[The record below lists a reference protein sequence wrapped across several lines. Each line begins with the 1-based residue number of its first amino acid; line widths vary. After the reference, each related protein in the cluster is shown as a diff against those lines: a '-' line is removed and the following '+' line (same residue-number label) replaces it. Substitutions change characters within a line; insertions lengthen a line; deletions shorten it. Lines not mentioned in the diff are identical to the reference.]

1 MCRPNRVY
9 KLILLIAL
17 CAALTAAAAAVSP
30 AAQAEAVAAAQS
42 TGVVASGTCGENLT
56 WSLNS
61 TGVLEI
67 SGSGEMENYTI
78 NYAGST
84 TAPWK
89 NYASSIRSVVFAY
102 GVSSIGRHAFYK
114 FQDLKSIRFANESFS
129 RLTTIGEGAFECTGL
144 TGTLSLPDKVTVI
157 EGAAFSECGD
167 LTRLSLPSGL
177 ISIGSGAFCRCTG
190 LTGALTFPRGLVSI
204 GNKAFQGCYNMTG
217 PLTFPASLTSIG
229 SDAFKDCSGFGR
241 LAFFEGNAPSAT
253 TTSLRNGTRVYYRP
267 EASGWKDSGAYDSTT
282 ETWNGYPLNVWNSGD
297 ALASG
302 TCGENLTWSLSADGV
317 LTVSGSGQMEN
328 YSKSKTDG
336 RTMTAPWSDFS
347 AAIRKVIVEPGV
359 TSIGECAFYNCKSI
373 TDISLPDGLTG
384 IGFEA
389 FYGCTALAGDLIF
402 PDSLTSIGSAAFYDC
417 TGLTGTLIFPASLT
431 EILPSAFLGC
441 TGLDKLVLF
450 LGNAP
455 QETEQVFVSGTTVY
469 YRSGTS
475 GWPSDSGWCG
485 YPLKEVP
492 GDTVAIG
499 LCGAEDGGED
509 LVWRMGQD
517 GTLTVSGSGTMADYS
532 GTTATPWSRYS
543 GSIYKVKVES
553 GVTSIGSHA
562 FNGCAAMTAVSLPDG
577 LTSIGY
583 AAFENCTALTGEL
596 SLPKSLTSIG
606 IRAFMNC
613 TALSGELVLPDGVRT
628 IAEESFCGCS
638 GLTGTLRIP
647 SGVSEIRSGAFMGCT
662 GLSKLILP
670 DTINTI
676 RDHAFYECTGLSEL
690 ILPRPVISANI
701 EGSAFFGCTGLRGT
715 LTIPKNVRLKGGAF
729 AGCTGITA
737 FAAEDYYSVDDSG
750 ALYEDSTLCAFPAGA
765 PLETYTVRD
774 GTTVIGKSAFSG
786 CCDLD
791 TVIVPATVQR
801 IDENAFGHM
810 LQLRSVYFYGDF
822 PQTRS
827 TYFPQNDDSRLKIC
841 YMENTAGWTDAN
853 WPSRYFELIEWDLHR
868 AIGVALDAQTLT
880 LEPGAS
886 QKLTATVLALAEPKN
901 AAVTWASADADVA
914 AVSAD
919 GTVLGRKAGTT
930 TITATTVDGGFT
942 ASCTVTVKAVVTVS
956 LGSYG
961 QATLSACQPMTGQ
974 IYIASYTSEGR
985 MLGVSIQDAA
995 SALNAS
1001 PVSGTACV
1009 KLLWLDAG
1017 HPVCA
1022 AQRVPL

>member
-30 AAQAEAVAAAQS
+30 ATQAEAVAAAQS
-42 TGVVASGTCGENLT
+42 TGVVDSGTCGKNLT

-61 TGVLEI
+61 AGTLTI
-67 SGSGEMENYTI
+67 SGSGAMTDYKI
-78 NYAGST
+78 NADST

-89 NYASSIRSVVFAY
+89 NYASSIRSVVFEF
-102 GVSSIGRHAFYK
+102 GISSIGRHAFYK
-114 FQDLKSIRFANESFS
+114 FQDLKSIRFPNESFS

-144 TGTLSLPDKVTVI
+144 TGTLSLPDRVSVI
-157 EGAAFSECGD
+157 EGAAFSECSD

-177 ISIGSGAFCRCTG
+177 TSIGSGAFCRCTG
-190 LTGALTFPRGLVSI
+190 LTGTLAFPSDLESI
-204 GNKAFQGCYNMTG
+204 GDRAFLSCYNMTG
-217 PLTFPASLTSIG
+217 PLTFPASLTFIG

-241 LAFFEGNAPSAT
+241 LAFFEGDAPSVT

-267 EASGWKDSGAYDSTT
+267 EASGWKDSSAYDSTT

-302 TCGENLTWSLSADGV
+302 TCGKELTWSLSADGV
-317 LTVSGSGQMEN
+317 LTVSGSGPMKD
-328 YSKSKTDG
+328 YSKTDDH
-336 RTMTAPWSDFS
+336 TMTAPWSDFS
-347 AAIRKVIVEPGV
+347 AAIRKVVIEPGV
-359 TSIGECAFYNCKSI
+359 TSIGERAFYNCKSLADI
-373 TDISLPDGLTG
+373 TLPDGLTS
-384 IGFEA
+384 IGFAA
-389 FYGCTALAGDLIF
+389 FSSCTALAGDLVF
-402 PDSLTSIGSAAFYDC
+402 PDTLTSIGSIAFYGC

-431 EILPSAFLGC
+431 AIYPSAFLGC
-441 TGLDKLVLF
+441 TGLDKFVLF

-455 QETEQVFVSGTTVY
+455 EKTEQVFVSGTTVY

-475 GWPSDSGWCG
+475 GWPSDSSWWCG

-499 LCGAEDGGED
+499 LCGAEEGGED
-509 LVWRMGQD
+509 LIWRLGQD
-517 GTLTVSGSGTMADYS
+517 GTLTVSGSGAMVDYS

-562 FNGCAAMTAVSLPDG
+562 FDGFAAMTDVSLPDS

-613 TALSGELVLPDGVRT
+613 TALSGELVIPDGVRT

-647 SGVSEIRSGAFMGCT
+647 SGVSEIRSSAFMGCT

-670 DTINTI
+670 NTIEKI

-690 ILPRPVISANI
+690 TLPQPLFSASI
-701 EGSAFFGCTGLRGT
+701 EEAAFFGCTGLRGT

-750 ALYEDSTLCAFPAGA
+750 VLYEGSTLCAFPAGA

-791 TVIVPATVQR
+791 TVIVPAKVQR

-810 LQLRSVYFYGDF
+810 LQLKSVYFYGDF

-853 WPSRYFELIEWDLHR
+853 WPSQYFELIKWDLHR

-880 LEPGAS
+880 LEPGES
-886 QKLTATVLALAEPKN
+886 QKLTATVLALAEAEKT
-901 AAVTWASADADVA
+901 AVIWASADADVA
-914 AVSAD
+914 EVSED
-919 GTVLGRKAGTT
+919 GTVLGRTAGTT
-930 TITATTVDGGFT
+930 TITATTADGGFT

-961 QATLSACQPMTGQ
+961 QATLSACRPMTGQ
-974 IYIASYTSEGR
+974 IYIASYASDGR

-995 SALNAS
+995 SMLNAS
-1001 PVSGTACV
+1001 PVSGAACV
-1009 KLLWLDAG
+1009 KLLWLDDG

>member
-9 KLILLIAL
+9 KLILLITL

-30 AAQAEAVAAAQS
+30 ATQAEAVAAAQS

-67 SGSGEMENYTI
+67 SGSGAMTDYKI
-78 NYAGST
+78 NADST

-89 NYASSIRSVVFAY
+89 NYASSIRSVVFEF
-102 GVSSIGRHAFYK
+102 GISSIGRHAFYK
-114 FQDLKSIRFANESFS
+114 FQDLKSIRFPNDNFS
-129 RLTTIGEGAFECTGL
+129 RLSTIGEGAFECTGL

-157 EGAAFSECGD
+157 EGAAFSECVD

-177 ISIGSGAFCRCTG
+177 TSIGPLAFCNCTG

-229 SDAFKDCSGFGR
+229 SDAFEDCSGFGR

-282 ETWNGYPLNVWNSGD
+282 ETWNGYPLNVWNRDD

-302 TCGENLTWSLSADGV
+302 TCGKELTWSLSADGV
-317 LTVSGSGQMEN
+317 LTVSGSGRMKD
-328 YSKSKTDG
+328 YSRTND
-336 RTMTAPWSDFS
+336 RTTMTAPWSDFS
-347 AAIRKVIVEPGV
+347 GAIRKVIVEPGV

-499 LCGAEDGGED
+499 LCGAEEGGED
-509 LVWRMGQD
+509 LIWRLGQD
-517 GTLTVSGSGTMADYS
+517 GTLTVSGSGAMANYS

-562 FNGCAAMTAVSLPDG
+562 FDGFAAMTDVSLPD
-577 LTSIGY
+577 
-583 AAFENCTALTGEL
+583 
-596 SLPKSLTSIG
+596 SLTSIG

-670 DTINTI
+670 DTISTI
-676 RDHAFYECTGLSEL
+676 RDCAFYECTGLSEL
-690 ILPRPVISANI
+690 ILPRPLFSATI
-701 EGSAFFGCTGLRGT
+701 EEAAFFGCTGLRGT
-715 LTIPKNVRLKGGAF
+715 LTIPKNVCLQGGAF

-737 FAAEDYYSVDDSG
+737 FAAEDYYFVDDSG

-774 GTTVIGKSAFSG
+774 RTSIIGRSAFSG
-786 CCDLD
+786 CRDLD

-822 PQTRS
+822 PQTRF

-841 YMENTAGWTDAN
+841 YMENTDGWTEEN
-853 WPSRYFELIEWDLHR
+853 WPSQYFELIEWDLHR

-880 LEPGAS
+880 LEPDES
-886 QKLTATVLALAEPKN
+886 QKLIATVLALAEPEKT
-901 AAVTWASADADVA
+901 AVTWASADADVA

-919 GTVLGRKAGTT
+919 GMVLGKKAGTT

-961 QATLSACQPMTGQ
+961 QATLSACRPMTGQ

-995 SALNAS
+995 SALNVS
-1001 PVSGTACV
+1001 PVSGAACV
-1009 KLLWLDAG
+1009 KLLWLDDG

>member
-17 CAALTAAAAAVSP
+17 CAALTAAAAAASP

-56 WSLNS
+56 WSLDS
-61 TGVLEI
+61 AGTLTI
-67 SGSGEMENYTI
+67 TGSGAMADYKI
-78 NYAGST
+78 SADST

-89 NYASSIRSVVFAY
+89 NYTSSIRSVVFAH
-102 GVSSIGRHAFYK
+102 GVSSIGRHSFYK
-114 FQDLKSIRFANESFS
+114 FQNLKSVRFANESFS
-129 RLTTIGEGAFECTGL
+129 CLTTIGEGAFECTGL

-190 LTGALTFPRGLVSI
+190 LTGALTFPSGLKSI
-204 GNKAFQGCYNMTG
+204 GDRAFLGCYNMTG
-217 PLTFPASLTSIG
+217 PLTFPASVTSIG
-229 SDAFKDCSGFGR
+229 SNVFDDCSGFGR
-241 LAFFEGNAPSAT
+241 LAFFEGDAPSVTA
-253 TTSLRNGTRVYYRP
+253 TSLRNGTRVYYRP
-267 EASGWKDSGAYDSTT
+267 EASGWKNSSAYDSAA

-475 GWPSDSGWCG
+475 GWPSNGWWCG

-492 GDTVAIG
+492 GDTAVIG

-509 LVWRMGQD
+509 LIWTLSDD
-517 GTLTVSGSGTMADYS
+517 GTLTISGSGAMADHNE
-532 GTTATPWSRYS
+532 TAAAPWSRYMR
-543 GSIYKVKVES
+543 SIYALTVEP

-562 FNGCAAMTAVSLPDG
+562 FDHCTALTAVSLPDG

-583 AAFENCTALTGEL
+583 AAFESCTALTGEL
-596 SLPKSLTSIG
+596 SLPQSLTSIG

-613 TALSGELVLPDGVRT
+613 TALRGELVIPDGVRT
-628 IAEESFCGCS
+628 IAEDSFRGCS
-638 GLTGTLRIP
+638 GLTGTLCIP
-647 SGVSEIRSGAFMGCT
+647 SGVSEIRSRAFMGCT

-670 DTINTI
+670 NTI
-676 RDHAFYECTGLSEL
+676 ERIKDQAFYECTGLSEL
-690 ILPRPVISANI
+690 ILPRPLFSASI
-701 EGSAFFGCTGLRGT
+701 EESAFFGCTGLRGT
-715 LTIPKNVRLKGGAF
+715 LTIPKKVRLKGGAF

-737 FAAEDYYSVDDSG
+737 FAAEDYYFVDDSG
-750 ALYEDSTLCAFPAGA
+750 ALYEDSTLRAFPAGA
-765 PLETYTVRD
+765 PLKTYTVRD
-774 GTTVIGKSAFSG
+774 GTTTIGESAFSG
-786 CCDLD
+786 CRDLD
-791 TVIVPATVQR
+791 TVIVPATVETIER
-801 IDENAFGHM
+801 NAFERM
-810 LQLRSVYFYGDF
+810 PKLKAACFYGDF
-822 PQTRS
+822 PNTRS
-827 TYFPQNDDSRLKIC
+827 EYFPKNEGARLKIC
-841 YMENTAGWTDAN
+841 YKENAKDWTETN
-853 WPSRYFELIEWDLHR
+853 WPSQYFELIEWDLHR

-880 LEPGAS
+880 LEPDES
-886 QKLTATVLALAEPKN
+886 QKLTATVLALAKPKN

-914 AVSAD
+914 EVSED

-961 QATLSACQPMTGQ
+961 QATLSACRPMTGQ
-974 IYIASYTSEGR
+974 IYIASYTSDGR

-995 SALNAS
+995 SALDAS

-1009 KLLWLDAG
+1009 KLLWLDDG

>member
-30 AAQAEAVAAAQS
+30 ATQAEAVAAAQS

-67 SGSGEMENYTI
+67 SGSGAMTDYKI
-78 NYAGST
+78 NAGST

-89 NYASSIRSVVFAY
+89 NYASSIRSVVFEF
-102 GVSSIGRHAFYK
+102 GISSIGRHAFYK
-114 FQDLKSIRFANESFS
+114 FQDLKSIRFPNDNFS
-129 RLTTIGEGAFECTGL
+129 RLSTIGEGAFECTGL

-167 LTRLSLPSGL
+167 LTRLSLPSSL
-177 ISIGSGAFCRCTG
+177 TSIGSGAFCRCTG
-190 LTGALTFPRGLVSI
+190 LTGTLAFPSDLESI
-204 GNKAFQGCYNMTG
+204 GDRAFLSCYNMTG
-217 PLTFPASLTSIG
+217 PLTFPASLTFIG

-241 LAFFEGNAPSAT
+241 LAFFEGDAPSVT

-282 ETWNGYPLNVWNSGD
+282 ETWNGYPLNVWNRDD

-302 TCGENLTWSLSADGV
+302 TCGKELTWSLSADGV
-317 LTVSGSGQMEN
+317 LTVSGSGRMKD
-328 YSKSKTDG
+328 YSRTND
-336 RTMTAPWSDFS
+336 RTTMTAPWSDFS
-347 AAIRKVIVEPGV
+347 GAIRKVIVEPGV

-431 EILPSAFLGC
+431 AIYPSAFLGC
-441 TGLDKLVLF
+441 TGLDKFVLF

-455 QETEQVFVSGTTVY
+455 EKTEQVFVSGTTVY

-475 GWPSDSGWCG
+475 GWPSDSSWWCG

-499 LCGAEDGGED
+499 LCGAEEGGED
-509 LVWRMGQD
+509 LIWRLGQD
-517 GTLTVSGSGTMADYS
+517 GTLTVSGSGAMANYS

-562 FNGCAAMTAVSLPDG
+562 FDGFAAMTDVSLPD
-577 LTSIGY
+577 
-583 AAFENCTALTGEL
+583 
-596 SLPKSLTSIG
+596 SLTSIG

-670 DTINTI
+670 DTISTI
-676 RDHAFYECTGLSEL
+676 RDCAFYECTGLSEL
-690 ILPRPVISANI
+690 ILPRPLFSATI
-701 EGSAFFGCTGLRGT
+701 EEAAFFGCTGLRGT

-737 FAAEDYYSVDDSG
+737 FAAEDYYFVDDSG

-774 GTTVIGKSAFSG
+774 RTSIIGRSAFSG

-791 TVIVPATVQR
+791 TVIVPATVQV
-801 IDENAFGHM
+801 INEDAFGHM
-810 LQLRSVYFYGDF
+810 SKLRSVYFYGNF

-827 TYFPQNDDSRLKIC
+827 AYFPQNDDSRLKIC
-841 YMENTAGWTDAN
+841 YMENTAGWTEEN
-853 WPSRYFELIEWDLHR
+853 WPSQYFELIKWDLHR
-868 AIGVALDAQTLT
+868 AIGVELNAQTLT
-880 LEPGAS
+880 LEPGES
-886 QKLTATVLALAEPKN
+886 QKLTATVLALAEAEN
-901 AAVTWASADADVA
+901 AAVTWASADVDVA
-914 AVSAD
+914 EVSAD
-919 GTVLGRKAGTT
+919 GTVLGKKAGTT
-930 TITATTVDGGFT
+930 TITATTDDGGFT

-961 QATLSACQPMTGQ
+961 QAALSACQPMTGQ
-974 IYIASYTSEGR
+974 IYIASYTSDGR

-995 SALNAS
+995 STLNAS
-1001 PVSGTACV
+1001 PVSGAACV
-1009 KLLWLDAG
+1009 KLIWLDAG
-1017 HPVCA
+1017 RPVCA
-1022 AQRVPL
+1022 ARRIPL

>member
-1 MCRPNRVY
+1 MCRPNHVY

-30 AAQAEAVAAAQS
+30 ATQAEAVAAAQS

-67 SGSGEMENYTI
+67 SGSGAMTDYKI
-78 NYAGST
+78 NVSADAT

-89 NYASSIRSVVFAY
+89 NYASSIRSVVFEF
-102 GVSSIGRHAFYK
+102 GISSIGRHAFYK
-114 FQDLKSIRFANESFS
+114 FQDLKSIRFPNDNFS
-129 RLTTIGEGAFECTGL
+129 RLSTIGEGAFECTGL
-144 TGTLSLPDKVTVI
+144 TGTLSLPDRVSVI
-157 EGAAFSECGD
+157 EGAAFSECSD

-177 ISIGSGAFCRCTG
+177 TSIGPLAFCNCTG
-190 LTGALTFPRGLVSI
+190 LTGTLTFPHGLVSI
-204 GNKAFQGCYNMTG
+204 GDRAFQGCYNMTG

-229 SDAFKDCSGFGR
+229 SNAFDDCSGFGR
-241 LAFFEGNAPSAT
+241 LAFFEGDAPSVTA
-253 TTSLRNGTRVYYRP
+253 TSLRNGTRVYYRP
-267 EASGWKDSGAYDSTT
+267 ETSGWKDSSAYDSTAG
-282 ETWNGYPLNVWNSGD
+282 TWNGYPLNVWSSGD
-297 ALASG
+297 VLASG
-302 TCGENLTWSLSADGV
+302 TCGEDLTWSLSADGV
-317 LTVSGSGQMEN
+317 LTVSGSGPMKD
-328 YSKSKTDG
+328 YSKTDDH
-336 RTMTAPWSDFS
+336 TMTAPWSDFS
-347 AAIRKVIVEPGV
+347 GAIRKVIVEPGV

-492 GDTVAIG
+492 GDTVVIG
-499 LCGAEDGGED
+499 LCGAEEGGED
-509 LVWRMGQD
+509 LIWRLEQD
-517 GTLTVSGSGTMADYS
+517 GTLTVSGSGAMANYS

-553 GVTSIGSHA
+553 GVTSIGSYA
-562 FNGCAAMTAVSLPDG
+562 FDGFAAMTDVSLPDG

-628 IAEESFCGCS
+628 IAEESFRGCS

-690 ILPRPVISANI
+690 ILPRPLFSATI
-701 EGSAFFGCTGLRGT
+701 EEAAFFGCTGLRGT
-715 LTIPKNVRLKGGAF
+715 LTIPKNVCLQGGAF

-774 GTTVIGKSAFSG
+774 GTSIIGKSAFSG

-791 TVIVPATVQR
+791 TVIVPATVR
-801 IDENAFGHM
+801 AINEDAFGHM
-810 LQLRSVYFYGDF
+810 SKLRSVYFYGNS

-827 TYFPQNDDSRLKIC
+827 EYFPQNDDSRLKIC
-841 YMENTAGWTDAN
+841 YMENTAGWTEAN
-853 WPSRYFELIEWDLHR
+853 WPSRYFELIEWDLQR

-886 QKLTATVLALAEPKN
+886 QKLTATVLALAAPTN
-901 AAVTWASADADVA
+901 TAVIWASADADVA

-930 TITATTVDGGFT
+930 TITATTDDGGFT

-995 SALNAS
+995 SMLNAS
-1001 PVSGTACV
+1001 PVSGAACV
-1009 KLLWLDAG
+1009 KLLWLDDS

-1022 AQRVPL
+1022 ARRVPL